1 MFLLFRRN
9 LSDKNGKQLLDATPE
24 TGLDPVKTGSKLV
37 AHIAD
42 EATGEF
48 VGNKTADKIVKPKP
62 VPEAKSRNVE
72 EIVLPPEKRKEIPK
86 ESS

>member
-1 MFLLFRRN
+1 M
-9 LSDKNGKQLLDATPE
+9 
-24 TGLDPVKTGSKLV
+24 
-37 AHIAD
+37 AHIAA